1 MPRDPQLLVDVHAHF
16 VTDDYVAAA
25 KVAGHL
31 LPDGMV
37 STSAMTAR
45 PGPSPGMSTRSVPPW
60 PGSIRDDS
68 GTSRPCRSPMS
79 TGR

>member
-1 MPRDPQLLVDVHAHF
+1 
-16 VTDDYVAAA
+16 
-25 KVAGHL
+25 
-31 LPDGMV
+31 MV